1 MMSHH
6 HRTQLSLVSVLV
18 AVLAGLGAFLLFLK
32 LQFLTSFI
40 PVAWQVL
47 MAFAF
52 LLFLKLQFLTSF
64 IPVAWQVLMAFAFAH
79 TRLSSCPIQLLA
91 EVWPVVQSIATIS

>member
-1 MMSHH
+1 MSHH

-32 LQFLTSFI
+32 LQWLTSFL

-47 MAFAF
+47 MAFA
-52 LLFLKLQFLTSF
+52 L
-64 IPVAWQVLMAFAFAH
+64 AH
-79 TRLSSCPIQLLA
+79 TRLSSCPIQLFA
-91 EVWPVVQSIATIS
+91 EVWPVVQSIATMS